1 MVAVGDEHT
10 TAARRD
16 QALLDCHADDVSH
29 LIVHWARAMVLDEE
43 FYPAEHCKRYH
54 EHWAKL
60 GTTSMEA
67 AGWKKA

>member
-1 MVAVGDEHT
+1 
-10 TAARRD
+10 
-16 QALLDCHADDVSH
+16 
-29 LIVHWARAMVLDEE
+29 MVLGEE
-43 FYPAEHCKRYH
+43 FYPMEHCKRYH